1 MARYFYGIFSIKKNE
16 EGVMLR
22 IVKLIFILMLFS
34 LFVIGCA
41 GGSGATGSKDTNI
54 EPKITATAG
63 ANGVISP
70 QGTVDVNR
78 GSDLSFTFTADAN
91 YYVLDVVVDDVSL
104 GPMTSY
110 TFKHVTS
117 DHRIR
122 ASFDTEHQIITL
134 GDSITEGYGD
144 DISADD
150 ISQDGRNNG
159 GGFQPIL
166 NNLLTAHEKGF
177 PNNIINEGVG
187 GDTSADGLAYIST
200 ALVLYPAA
208 KSYLVQYGTNDANPM
223 LPIPSGKGLHPGDPG
238 YPGTYK
244 DNLQQIIN
252 AINGAGKQVC
262 LAKPPIT
269 LGDTVNGTQY
279 VDPDT
284 GARNLQIK
292 EYNQVIDELVNDFS
306 NHIIIIPPNFYNY
319 FKEIDPVTGNSR
331 YKDQFSD
338 NLHPNGI
345 GYQSMAELWFEALT
359 Q

>member
-1 MARYFYGIFSIKKNE
+1 
-16 EGVMLR
+16 MLK
-22 IVKLIFILMLFS
+22 IVKLISVLMLFS

-41 GGSGATGSKDTNI
+41 GGSGGGSKDANT
-54 EPKITATAG
+54 EPMIKATAG
-63 ANGVISP
+63 AHGAILPVGN
-70 QGTVDVNR
+70 VDVNY
-78 GSDLSFTFTADAN
+78 GSDLSFTITAEAN
-91 YYVLDVVVDDVSL
+91 YYVLNVVVDGVSM
-104 GPMTSY
+104 GPMISY
-110 TFKHVTS
+110 TFQHVTS
-117 DHRIR
+117 DHTIR

-134 GDSITEGYGD
+134 GDSITEGFGD

-187 GDTSADGLAYIST
+187 GDTSADGLAYIPT
-200 ALVLYPAA
+200 ALVLYSGA
-208 KSYLVQYGTNDANPM
+208 KGYLVQYGTNDANPM

-238 YPGTYK
+238 YLGTYK
-244 DNLQQIIN
+244 DNLQQMIN
-252 AINGAGKQVC
+252 AINGAGKKVC

-269 LGDTVNGTQY
+269 LGDTVNGPQY
-279 VDPDT
+279 ADPDS
-284 GARNLQIK
+284 GGRSQQIK
-292 EYNQVIDELVNDFS
+292 EYNQVIDELVNDLS
-306 NHIIIIPPNFYNY
+306 NHITVIPPNFYNY
-319 FKEIDPVTGNSR
+319 FKEVDPVTGNPR